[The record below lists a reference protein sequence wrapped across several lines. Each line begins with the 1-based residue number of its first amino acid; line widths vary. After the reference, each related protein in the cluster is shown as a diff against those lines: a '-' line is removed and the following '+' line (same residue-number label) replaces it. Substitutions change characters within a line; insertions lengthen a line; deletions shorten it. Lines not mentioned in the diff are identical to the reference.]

1 MRSRDAMPRS
11 TRTRA
16 RVLAGVVLAA
26 ALFPIT
32 ATPVLADPTYPSADA
47 VARSKAAVAARA
59 ADVATIEGRL
69 AAADIRLQRV
79 SIEVAQAVEA
89 YDGARYRLQLAA
101 AAALT
106 ARAQADAAD
115 GAVQTSRV
123 ELGRFAAASY
133 RSGGGLA
140 GIDVLLG
147 AQSVDDLARRTAVL
161 QILGGQR
168 DASLRRVQAAG
179 SVARVLRGSADAAF
193 GREQQ
198 AAAAVD
204 AARQAAEAK
213 LAGQQA
219 AVAAIQSQRQSLLAS
234 LAAARRTSVSLEQAR
249 LSGLAR
255 ERQARAEAA
264 RRAAARA
271 AAAAARRHPTSPPP
285 GPGGGGTSTGTTAG
299 ARAAIA
305 YAEQQLGAP
314 YEWGATGP
322 STFDC
327 SGLTMQAWA
336 RGGVSLPHYSV
347 AQYEASA
354 PVALGNLRPGD
365 LVFFAS
371 DPSDYHSIYHVG
383 LFVGNGTMI
392 EAPYTGESVRYSS
405 IWRASLF
412 GAARP

>member
-16 RVLAGVVLAA
+16 RVVAGVVLTA
-26 ALFPIT
+26 ALLPIT

-69 AAADIRLQRV
+69 AAADIRLSRV
-79 SIEVAQAVEA
+79 AIEVAQAVEA

-101 AAALT
+101 AGALT

-179 SVARVLRGSADAAF
+179 SVARVLGGSADAAF

-219 AVAAIQSQRQSLLAS
+219 AVAAIQSQRQALLAT

-264 RRAAARA
+264 RR
-271 AAAAARRHPTSPPP
+271 
-285 GPGGGGTSTGTTAG
+285 
-299 ARAAIA
+299 
-305 YAEQQLGAP
+305 
-314 YEWGATGP
+314 
-322 STFDC
+322 
-327 SGLTMQAWA
+327 
-336 RGGVSLPHYSV
+336 LP
-347 AQYEASA
+347 A
-354 PVALGNLRPGD
+354 PVYPHLPER
-365 LVFFAS
+365 
-371 DPSDYHSIYHVG
+371 
-383 LFVGNGTMI
+383 
-392 EAPYTGESVRYSS
+392 VRT
-405 IWRASLF
+405 AC
-412 GAARP
+412 